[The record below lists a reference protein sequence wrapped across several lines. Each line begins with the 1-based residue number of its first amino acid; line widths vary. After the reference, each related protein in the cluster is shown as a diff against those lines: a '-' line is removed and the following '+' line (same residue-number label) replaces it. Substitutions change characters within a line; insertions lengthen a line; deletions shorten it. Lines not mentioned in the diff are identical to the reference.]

1 MMINMGAALQA
12 GSEELILASASP
24 SRAAILKKAGLR
36 FAIEP
41 AGLDEAALSAP
52 LKESDADASDI
63 ALVLAQ
69 AKAVEVSSHHPST
82 YVIGADQVLELE
94 GTLFEKP
101 PTMREA
107 REHLLRL
114 RGRIHE
120 LHTAVALVR
129 DGAVDWVD
137 TGTARMTMR
146 DFSPEFLGTYLAE
159 AGPAILQS
167 VGAYQLEGVGAHLF
181 ERIEGDFFTIL
192 GLPLLPLL
200 AELRRRDVVMV

>member
-1 MMINMGAALQA
+1 MMITMRAALQV
-12 GSEELILASASP
+12 GSEDLILASASP
-24 SRAAILKKAGLR
+24 SRAALLAKAGLK

-41 AGLDEAALSAP
+41 SGLDEAALSAP
-52 LKESDADASDI
+52 LKEANADASDI
-63 ALVLAQ
+63 ASVLAQ
-69 AKAVEVSSHHPST
+69 AKAVEVSNHHPST
-82 YVIGADQVLELE
+82 YVIGADQVLELD

-114 RGRIHE
+114 RGRTHE
-120 LHTAVALVR
+120 LHTAVVLVR
-129 DGAVDWVD
+129 NGALEWLKTD
-137 TGTARMTMR
+137 TARMTMR
-146 DFSPEFLGTYLAE
+146 DFSPEFLGTYMAE

-200 AELRRRDVVMV
+200 TELRRRNLLMV